1 MSLKRAYLDVI
12 QKLGVL
18 EGEFLGK
25 VVQEKGYTLLKDGDY
40 SVTLEGYLLPEAGS
54 LVRVKGFLYYD
65 WKNSFFVPRL
75 NVVSYEV
82 LDKEDSGVELYIREK
97 PAFWSYLW
105 SLLEE
110 KGVIRIALVHGV
122 SAQTGEDFLR
132 AFYQELGPYRDKV
145 FVDVYEVFLHDDALA
160 EFFGNVA
167 DYDLYCL
174 VRGGGKEED
183 LKRVGG
189 LKTVKVIADRQLKLL
204 LGLGHT
210 FDAALS
216 ELEKVAVGV
225 IRPPARLGS
234 DLGKFIYM
242 FYDYHF
248 LKSRKFEEEFSKNL
262 SHLEQQLKEL
272 LEINRH
278 LEALKSEL
286 EVKLKEYEGRDI
298 EFQRKF
304 EELNSTFSHQVSF
317 WKKLSLGLI
326 LLLLLFFIL
335 FFGRLI

>member
-1 MSLKRAYLDVI
+1 MSLKRVYLDVI
-12 QKLGVL
+12 QKLGIF

-25 VVQEKGYTLLKDGDY
+25 VVQERGYILLKDGDY
-40 SVTLEGYLLPEAGS
+40 SVTLEGHLLPEVGS

-82 LDKEDSGVELYIREK
+82 LDKKDSDVELYIKEK

-110 KGVIRIALVHGV
+110 KEVIRIALVHGV

-132 AFYQELGPYRDKV
+132 AFYQEVGPYRDKV
-145 FVDVYEVFLHDDALA
+145 LLDAYEVPLHDDSLA
-160 EFFGNVA
+160 EFFSKVS
-167 DYDLYCL
+167 DYDFYCL
-174 VRGGGKEED
+174 VRGGGNEED

-189 LKTVKVIADRQLKLL
+189 LRTLKVIADRQLKLL

-210 FDAALS
+210 FDAGLS
-216 ELEKVAVGV
+216 ELERVAIGV

-242 FYDYHF
+242 FYEYHS

-272 LEINRH
+272 LEVNRQ
-278 LEALKSEL
+278 LEALKNEL
-286 EVKLKEYEGRDI
+286 EVKLREYERRDI

-304 EELNSTFSHQVSF
+304 EELNSAFSRQVSF
-317 WKKLSLGLI
+317 WKKLSLGLF

-335 FFGRLI
+335 FFGRLL

>member
-1 MSLKRAYLDVI
+1 MSLKKVYLDVI

-18 EGEFLGK
+18 EGEFVGK
-25 VVQEKGYTLLKDGDY
+25 VVQERGYVLLKDGDY
-40 SVTLEGYLLPEAGS
+40 SVTLEGYLLPEVGS

-82 LDKEDSGVELYIREK
+82 LEREDSSIELYVKEK

-105 SLLEE
+105 FLLEE
-110 KGVIRIALVHGV
+110 KEAIRIALVHGV

-145 FVDVYEVFLHDDALA
+145 SVDVYEVSLHDDALA
-160 EFFGNVA
+160 EFFSNVA

-189 LKTVKVIADRQLKLL
+189 LKTVKVVAERQLKLL

-216 ELEKVAVGV
+216 ELEKVAIGV

-242 FYDYHF
+242 FYDYQS
-248 LKSRKFEEEFSKNL
+248 LKSRRLEEEFVKNI
-262 SHLEQQLKEL
+262 SHLEQQLREL
-272 LEINRH
+272 LEINKQ
-278 LEALKSEL
+278 LEVLKGEL
-286 EVKLKEYEGRDI
+286 ELKVKEQERREM
-298 EFQRKF
+298 EFQRRI
-304 EELNSTFSHQVSF
+304 EELSSTFSHQVSF

-326 LLLLLFFIL
+326 LLLFFFVIL
-335 FFGRLI
+335 FFWRLV